1 VIPRPGLHAAAWLAT
16 HPPLT
21 PLMACKN
28 RLVRQLERMGQ
39 KVIFEP
45 VGPRWLPVGDEQRA
59 DILAY

>member
-1 VIPRPGLHAAAWLAT
+1 
-16 HPPLT
+16 
-21 PLMACKN
+21 MACKN

-59 DILAY
+59 DILA